1 MSRVAVIGAGSWGMA
16 MTGLVAPAVN
26 EVVLWAR
33 SSQAANAMN
42 RDRRNPNHL
51 PDYTLAANV
60 SATSDLALAALDVD
74 AAVLATPSAFLR
86 ETCRNLAPHLGKD
99 VRVLVLS
106 KGMECGTH
114 LLMHEV
120 AAQELGNPARVAA
133 LSGPNHAEEICRGMV
148 SAAVVASEDAD
159 TAAYFQGI
167 LAGPTFRAY
176 VSDDVRGV
184 ECCGAVKNVVAIAC
198 GIASGMGMGDNTLAV
213 LMTRGIAEI
222 GRVVAALG
230 GNPMTCMGLAG
241 MGDLVVTC
249 TSEHSRNRSFG
260 RALVA
265 GETLESYQTRTHMVV
280 EGVPASVSVLELA
293 QERGIEVPITAA
305 VHSVLFEGRPIDDA
319 MEGLLTRAPRTEFY
333 GMEEREQASKENQ
346 C

>member
-1 MSRVAVIGAGSWGMA
+1 MSRVAVIGAGSWGTA
-16 MTGLVAPAVN
+16 LTGLVAPAID

-33 SSQAANAMN
+33 TPEAAAAIN
-42 RDRRNPNHL
+42 RDHRNPNHL
-51 PDYTLAANV
+51 TNYTLAANV
-60 SATSDLALAALDVD
+60 LATSNLAQAVEGTEAAI
-74 AAVLATPSAFLR
+74 LATPSAYLR
-86 ETCRNLAPHLGKD
+86 ETCRSLAPHLSKD
-99 VRVLVLS
+99 ARVLVLS
-106 KGMECGTH
+106 KGMERGSH
-114 LLMHEV
+114 LLMHEI

-133 LSGPNHAEEICRGMV
+133 LSGPNHAEEICRGMI
-148 SAAVVASEDAD
+148 SAAVVASEDAE
-159 TAAYFQGI
+159 TAGYFQSI

-198 GIASGMGMGDNTLAV
+198 GIASGLGMGDNTLAV

-230 GNPMTCMGLAG
+230 GNPITCMGLAG

-265 GETLESYQTRTHMVV
+265 GETLESYQARTHMVV
-280 EGVPASVSVLELA
+280 EGVPACVSVLELA
-293 QERGIEVPITAA
+293 RERGIEVPITAA
-305 VHSVLFEGRPIDDA
+305 VHAVLFEDKPIGDA
-319 MEGLLTRAPRTEFY
+319 MEVLLTRAPRTEFY
-333 GMEEREQASKENQ
+333 GMEER
-346 C
+346 

>member
-1 MSRVAVIGAGSWGMA
+1 MSRIAVIGAGSWGTA
-16 MTGLVAPAVN
+16 MTGLVAPAVY
-26 EVVLWAR
+26 EVALWAR
-33 SSQAANAMN
+33 TPQAAETMN

-51 PDYTLAANV
+51 VDYTLAPNV
-60 SATSDLALAALDVD
+60 VATSCLADAVRDVD
-74 AAVLATPSAFLR
+74 AAILATPSAYLR
-86 ETCRNLAPHLGKD
+86 QTCHNLAPHLSSD
-99 VRVLVLS
+99 ARVLVLS
-106 KGMECGTH
+106 KGMERGSH

-120 AAQELGNPARVAA
+120 ASEELGSPSRVAA
-133 LSGPNHAEEICRGMV
+133 LSGPNHAEEICKGMV
-148 SAAVVASEDAD
+148 SAAVVASEDAK
-159 TAAYFQGI
+159 TAEYVQG
-167 LAGPTFRAY
+167 LLSGPTFRAY

-260 RALVA
+260 KALVA
-265 GETLESYQTRTHMVV
+265 GETLEGYQARTHMVV
-280 EGVPASVSVLELA
+280 EGAPASESVLELA
-293 QERGIEVPITAA
+293 HERSIEVPITAGVHA
-305 VHSVLFEGRPIDDA
+305 VLYEGLPIDEA
-319 MEGLLTRAPRTEFY
+319 MEGLLTRVPRTEFY
-333 GMEEREQASKENQ
+333 GMEEREPASKENQ

>member
-1 MSRVAVIGAGSWGMA
+1 MSRVAVIGAGSWGTA
-16 MTGLVAPAVN
+16 MTGLVAPAVD

-33 SSQAANAMN
+33 TPEAAAAMN
-42 RDRRNPNHL
+42 REHRNPNHL
-51 PDYTLAANV
+51 TDYTLAANV
-60 SATSDLALAALDVD
+60 VATSDLAQAVEGAD
-74 AAVLATPSAFLR
+74 AEILATPSAYLR
-86 ETCRNLAPHLGKD
+86 ETCRSLAPHLST
-99 VRVLVLS
+99 RVLVLS
-106 KGMECGTH
+106 KGMERGSH

-120 AAQELGNPARVAA
+120 AAQELGYPARVAA
-133 LSGPNHAEEICRGMV
+133 LSGPNHAEEICKGMV
-148 SAAVVASEDAD
+148 SAAVVASEDAG

-265 GETLESYQTRTHMVV
+265 GETLESYQARTHMVV
-280 EGVPASVSVLELA
+280 EGVPASISVLELA
-293 QERGIEVPITAA
+293 RERGIEVPITAG
-305 VHSVLFEGRPIDDA
+305 VHAVLFEGKPIGDA

-333 GMEEREQASKENQ
+333 GMEER
-346 C
+346 

>member
-1 MSRVAVIGAGSWGMA
+1 MSRIAVIGAGSWGTA
-16 MTGLVAPAVN
+16 MTGLVAPAVD

-33 SSQAANAMN
+33 TPQAAETMN

-51 PDYTLAANV
+51 VDYTLAPNV
-60 SATSDLALAALDVD
+60 VATSCLADAVRDVD
-74 AAVLATPSAFLR
+74 AAILATPSAYLR
-86 ETCRNLAPHLGKD
+86 QTCHNLAPHLSSD
-99 VRVLVLS
+99 ARVLVLS
-106 KGMECGTH
+106 KGMERGSH

-120 AAQELGNPARVAA
+120 ASEELGNPSRVAA
-133 LSGPNHAEEICRGMV
+133 LSGPNHAEEICKGMV
-148 SAAVVASEDAD
+148 SAAVVASEDAK
-159 TAAYFQGI
+159 TAEYFQG
-167 LAGPTFRAY
+167 LLSGPTFRAY

-260 RALVA
+260 KALVA
-265 GETLESYQTRTHMVV
+265 GETLEGYQARTHMVV
-280 EGVPASVSVLELA
+280 EGAPASESVLELA
-293 QERGIEVPITAA
+293 HERSIEVPITAGVHA
-305 VHSVLFEGRPIDDA
+305 VLYEGLPIDEA
-319 MEGLLTRAPRTEFY
+319 MEGLLTRVPRTEFY
-333 GMEEREQASKENQ
+333 GMEEREPASKENQ

>member
-1 MSRVAVIGAGSWGMA
+1 MRRVAVIGAGSWGTA
-16 MTGLVAPAVN
+16 MTGLVSPAVD

-33 SSQAANAMN
+33 TSQAVDAMN
-42 RDRRNPNHL
+42 LEHRNPNHL
-51 PDYTLAANV
+51 VGYTLAPNV
-60 SATSDLALAALDVD
+60 VATSDLAVAVRDVD
-74 AAVLATPSAFLR
+74 AAILATPSAYLR
-86 ETCRNLAPHLGKD
+86 ETCRNLASHLAKNA
-99 VRVLVLS
+99 RVLVLS
-106 KGMECGTH
+106 KGMERGTH

-133 LSGPNHAEEICRGMV
+133 LSGPNHAEEICKGMV
-148 SAAVVASEDAD
+148 SAAVVASEDAE
-159 TAAYFQGI
+159 TAAYFQG
-167 LAGPTFRAY
+167 LLSGPTFRAY

-265 GETLESYQTRTHMVV
+265 GETLDAYQARTHMVV
-280 EGVPASVSVLELA
+280 EGAPASESVLELA
-293 QERGIEVPITAA
+293 QERGIEVPITAG
-305 VHSVLFEGRPIDDA
+305 VHSVLYEGRPIDEA
-319 MEGLLTRAPRTEFY
+319 MEGLLTRVPRTEFY
-333 GMEEREQASKENQ
+333 GMEERDTASKENQ

>member
-1 MSRVAVIGAGSWGMA
+1 MSRVAVIGAGSWGTA

-33 SSQAANAMN
+33 TPEAVAALN
-42 RDRRNPNHL
+42 RDHRNPNHL

-60 SATSDLALAALDVD
+60 SATSDLSLAVCDAD
-74 AAVLATPSAFLR
+74 AAILATPSAYLR
-86 ETCRNLAPHLGKD
+86 ETCRSLAPHLAED
-99 VRVLVLS
+99 ARVLVLS
-106 KGMECGTH
+106 KGMERGSH

-120 AAQELGNPARVAA
+120 AAQELGNPTRVAA

-148 SAAVVASEDAD
+148 SAAVVASENAE
-159 TAAYFQGI
+159 TAAFFQGI

-184 ECCGAVKNVVAIAC
+184 ECCGAVKNVIAIAC
-198 GIASGMGMGDNTLAV
+198 GIASGMGMGDNTLV

-265 GETLESYQTRTHMVV
+265 GETLESYQARTHMVV
-280 EGVPASVSVLELA
+280 EGVPASASVLELA
-293 QERGIEVPITAA
+293 KERGIEVPITAG
-305 VHSVLFEGRPIDDA
+305 VHAVLFEGRPIGDA

-333 GMEEREQASKENQ
+333 GMEEREIASKEKQ

>member
-1 MSRVAVIGAGSWGMA
+1 
-16 MTGLVAPAVN
+16 MTGLVSPAVE

-33 SSQAANAMN
+33 TASAAEAMN

-51 PDYTLAANV
+51 TDYELAPNV
-60 SATSDLALAALDVD
+60 TATSDLSVAVRGVD
-74 AAVLATPSAFLR
+74 AAILATPSAYLR
-86 ETCRNLAPHLGKD
+86 QTCQRLAPDLSGD
-99 VRVLVLS
+99 SGVLVLS
-106 KGMECGTH
+106 KGMESGTH

-120 AAQELGNPARVAA
+120 AAEELGNPSRVAA

-148 SAAVVASEDAD
+148 SAAVVASVD
-159 TAAYFQGI
+159 TVTAVWFQRL
-167 LAGPTFRAY
+167 LAGPAFRAY

-260 RALVA
+260 KALVG
-265 GETLESYQTRTHMVV
+265 GESLGEYQARTHMVV
-280 EGVPASVSVLELA
+280 EGAPASASILELA
-293 QERGIEVPITAA
+293 QERGIEVPITEA
-305 VHSVLFEGRPIDDA
+305 VHAVLFDGRPIVEA
-319 MEGLLTRAPRTEFY
+319 MEALLNRAPRTEFY
-333 GMEEREQASKENQ
+333 GMEDRDLTSKEQ
-346 C
+346 

>member
-1 MSRVAVIGAGSWGMA
+1 MSRVAVIGAGSWGTA
-16 MTGLVAPAVN
+16 MTGLAAPSVD

-33 SSQAANAMN
+33 SPRAAEAMN
-42 RDRRNPNHL
+42 RDRKNPNHL
-51 PDYTLAANV
+51 TGYELAANV
-60 SATSDLALAALDVD
+60 RATSDLAAAARGAD
-74 AAVLATPSAFLR
+74 AVIMATPSAYLR
-86 ETCRNLAPHLGKD
+86 QTCRNLAPHLPGAA
-99 VRVLVLS
+99 RVLVLS
-106 KGMECGTH
+106 KGMERGTH

-120 AAQELGNPARVAA
+120 VVEELGGPGRVGA
-133 LSGPNHAEEICRGMV
+133 LSGPNHAEEVCRGMV
-148 SAAVVASEDAD
+148 SAAVVASEDRA
-159 TAAYFQGI
+159 TSGYFQG
-167 LAGPTFRAY
+167 LLSGPAFRAY
-176 VSDDVRGV
+176 LSDDVRGV

-198 GIASGMGMGDNTLAV
+198 GIASGMGMGDNALAV

-265 GETLESYQTRTHMVV
+265 GETLEGYQARTHMVV
-280 EGVPASVSVLELA
+280 EGAPASESVLELA
-293 QERGIEVPITAA
+293 RERAIEVPITAS
-305 VHSVLFEGRPIDDA
+305 VHAVLFEGCPIDDA
-319 MEGLLTRAPRTEFY
+319 MEGLLTRVPRTEFY
-333 GMEEREQASKENQ
+333 GMEERDPATKETR